1 MSHPVGI
8 LVAVDARREL
18 NRIAVAQHSLI
29 TLDQAQAA
37 GLTAAQI
44 RHKVRSGEWVV
55 ARRRVYAVAGAP
67 ATWAQAVA
75 AAAFSL
81 QPRAWA
87 SHETAGRLWGFV
99 VPDCDALDLLVDLER
114 RVKMAG
120 VRSHRSGALFTADVT
135 HHLRIP
141 ITTPERT
148 LVDLSASVPVSTLA
162 KMVDDGL
169 RRRLVRLG
177 RLSSCVSRLAK
188 SPGRRPAV
196 IQDLLAERL
205 PGYDPGDSDLETRV
219 LRALVAAGLVPPVQQ
234 HRVRLGKRTFRIDLA
249 YPVAKLAIE
258 LDGWEFHSSRTAFDD
273 DRARANALVAAG
285 WTLLRFTSRSTD
297 AEIVACVRAA
307 LGESGRFGAA

>member
-1 MSHPVGI
+1 MDV
-8 LVAVDARREL
+8 RREL

-29 TLDQAQAA
+29 TLDQAVRA
-37 GLTAAQI
+37 GMTIAQV
-44 RHKVRSGEWVV
+44 RHKVESGEWVV
-55 ARRRVYAVAGAP
+55 LRRRVYAVAGAP

-75 AAAFSL
+75 ATAYAL
-81 QPRAWA
+81 EPRAWV
-87 SHETAGRLWGFV
+87 SHATAGRLWGFV
-99 VPDCDALDLLVDLER
+99 VPDVQGVDVLVDLQR

-120 VRSHRSGALFTADVT
+120 VRSHRTGALFTADLSC
-135 HHLRIP
+135 HRRIP
-141 ITTPERT
+141 VTTPERT
-148 LVDLSASVPVSTLA
+148 LVDLSGAVPAATLA

-169 RRRLVRLG
+169 RRRLVRLQ
-177 RLSSCVSRLAK
+177 RLSTCVARLAK

-196 IQDLLAERL
+196 IQELLAERL

-219 LRALVAAGLVPPVQQ
+219 LRALVAGGLVAPVQQ
-234 HRVRLGKRTFRIDLA
+234 HRVRLGKRTLRIDLA

-297 AEIVACVRAA
+297 ADIVACVRAA
-307 LGESGRFGAA
+307 LRESGYFGAA

>member
-1 MSHPVGI
+1 MDV
-8 LVAVDARREL
+8 RREL

-29 TLDQAQAA
+29 TLDQALQA
-37 GLTAAQI
+37 GLTTGQI

-55 ARRRVYAVAGAP
+55 ARPRVYAIAGAP
-67 ATWAQAVA
+67 VTWAQAVA
-75 AAAFSL
+75 ATAFSL
-81 QPRAWA
+81 QPRAWM
-87 SHETAGRLWGFV
+87 SHETAGRLWGFTLPEYQGIDV
-99 VPDCDALDLLVDLER
+99 LVDLER

-120 VRSHRSGALFTADVT
+120 VRSHRSGALFTADLSRY
-135 HHLRIP
+135 LRIP
-141 ITTPERT
+141 VTTPERT
-148 LVDLSASVPVSTLA
+148 LVDLSASASAATLA
-162 KMVDDGL
+162 RMVDDGL

-177 RLSSCVSRLAK
+177 RLSTCVARLPK

-196 IQDLLAERL
+196 IQELLAERL

-219 LRALVAAGLVPPVQQ
+219 LRALVAAGLAAPVQQ
-234 HRVRLGKRTFRIDLA
+234 HRVRLGKRAFRLDLA

-273 DRARANALVAAG
+273 DRTRANALVTAG

>member
-1 MSHPVGI
+1 MDV
-8 LVAVDARREL
+8 RRQL

-29 TLDQAQAA
+29 TLDQALQAQM
-37 GLTAAQI
+37 TVAQV
-44 RHKVRSGEWVV
+44 RHKVDSGEWIVV
-55 ARRRVYAVAGAP
+55 RRRVYAVAGAP

-81 QPRAWA
+81 QPRAWV
-87 SHETAGRLWGFV
+87 SHQTAGRLWGFAFPEHEGIDV
-99 VPDCDALDLLVDLER
+99 LVDLDR

-120 VRSHRSGALFTADVT
+120 VRSHRSGALFSADLSCQ
-135 HHLRIP
+135 LRIP
-141 ITTPERT
+141 VTTPERT
-148 LVDLSASVPVSTLA
+148 LVDLSGSVPAATLA
-162 KMVDDGL
+162 KLVDDGL
-169 RRRLVRLG
+169 RRRIVRLG
-177 RLSSCVSRLAK
+177 RLSSCVARLPK

-196 IQDLLAERL
+196 IQALLGERL
-205 PGYDPGDSDLETRV
+205 PGYDPGDSDLESRV
-219 LRALVAAGLVPPVQQ
+219 LRALVAAGLVVPVQQ

>member
-1 MSHPVGI
+1 M
-8 LVAVDARREL
+8 RY
-18 NRIAVAQHSLI
+18 RIAHTARC
-29 TLDQAQAA
+29 
-37 GLTAAQI
+37 LTP
-44 RHKVRSGEWVV
+44 S
-55 ARRRVYAVAGAP
+55 
-67 ATWAQAVA
+67 AQAVA
-75 AAAFSL
+75 ASAFSL
-81 QPRAWA
+81 QPRAWV

-99 VPDCDALDLLVDLER
+99 VTECEAIDVLVDLER

-120 VRSHRSGALFTADVT
+120 VHSHRSGALFTADLS

-141 ITTPERT
+141 VTTPERT
-148 LVDLSASVPVSTLA
+148 LVDLSASVSPATLA

-169 RRRLVRLG
+169 RRRLLRLG
-177 RLSSCVSRLAK
+177 RLSTCVARLPK

-196 IQDLLAERL
+196 IQELLAERL

-219 LRALVAAGLVPPVQQ
+219 LRALVAAGLVAPIQQ
-234 HRVRLGKRTFRIDLA
+234 HRVRVGKRTFRIDLA
-249 YPVAKLAIE
+249 YPLARLAIE

-297 AEIVACVRAA
+297 AEIVECVRAA